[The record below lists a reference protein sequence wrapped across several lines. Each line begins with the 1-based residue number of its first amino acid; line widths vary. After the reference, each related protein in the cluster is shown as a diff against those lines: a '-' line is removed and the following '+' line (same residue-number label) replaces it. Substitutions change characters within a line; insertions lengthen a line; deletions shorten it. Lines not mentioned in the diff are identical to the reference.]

1 MIGDMKLSQLFEIST
16 GYTFRDAIETL
27 DRGNVGIVQAGDVN
41 SAQMAS
47 VPRVDFTN
55 ERHMLQ
61 AGDLLISSRGRTI
74 ARTVTQVLLPA
85 VAASSV
91 FVLRPT
97 SDSIDSR
104 YVAQYL
110 NSKSGQLAL
119 SKLTS
124 GATIRTI
131 NKRELSELDIP
142 IVSTAQQATLHQL
155 GESIAEQ
162 QRILQLKNELLND
175 LWSSTIVNATKGLNQ

>member
-1 MIGDMKLSQLFEIST
+1 MKLSQLFEIST

-41 SAQMAS
+41 SAQMGS
-47 VPRVDFTN
+47 VPRIDFTN

-61 AGDLLISSRGRTI
+61 AGDLLISSRGRTV
-74 ARTVTQVLLPA
+74 ARTVLPDMLPA

-91 FVLRPT
+91 FVLRPI
-97 SDSIDSR
+97 SESINSR

-142 IVSTAQQATLHQL
+142 IVSVAQQSVLHQL
-155 GESIAEQ
+155 GESITEQ
-162 QRILQLKNELLND
+162 QRILQLKQELLND
-175 LWSSTIVNATKGLNQ
+175 IWNSTIVNSTKGLN

>member
-1 MIGDMKLSQLFEIST
+1 MILSHLFEIST

-27 DRGNVGIVQAGDVN
+27 GRGNVGVVQAGDVN

-47 VPRVDFTN
+47 VPRVGFTN
-55 ERHMLQ
+55 ERHMLH
-61 AGDLLISSRGRTI
+61 AGDLLISSRGRTV
-74 ARTVTQVLLPA
+74 ARTVKPDILPA

-91 FVLRPT
+91 FVLRPI
-97 SDSIDSR
+97 SESIDSR

-142 IVSTAQQATLHQL
+142 IVSTAQQTTLYQL
-155 GESIAEQ
+155 GESITEQ
-162 QRILQLKNELLND
+162 QRILHIKQKLLDD
-175 LWSSTIVNATKGLNQ
+175 LWNSTIANATKGLNQ

>member
-1 MIGDMKLSQLFEIST
+1 MELFEIST

-27 DRGNVGIVQAGDVN
+27 NHGKIGVLQAGDIN
-41 SAQMAS
+41 SARLATI
-47 VPRVDFTN
+47 PRIQFTN
-55 ERHMLQ
+55 ERHLLQ
-61 AGDLLISSRGRTI
+61 PGDLLISARGRTI
-74 ARTVTQVLLPA
+74 ARTVTHDLLPA

-97 SDSIDSR
+97 NDSIDSR

-110 NSKSGQLAL
+110 NSKPGQLAL
-119 SKLTS
+119 SKLTN

-131 NKRELSELDIP
+131 NKRALSELDIP
-142 IVSTAQQATLHQL
+142 IVSTAQQAALHQL

-162 QRILQLKNELLND
+162 QRILQLRNELLND
-175 LWSSTIVNATKGLNQ
+175 LWNSTIVYTTKGLNR